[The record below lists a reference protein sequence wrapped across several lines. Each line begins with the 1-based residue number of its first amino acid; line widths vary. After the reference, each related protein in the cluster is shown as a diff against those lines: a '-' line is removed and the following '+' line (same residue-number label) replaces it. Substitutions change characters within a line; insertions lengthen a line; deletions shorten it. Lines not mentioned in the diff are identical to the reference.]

1 MYTLRVLGT
10 ARVEASTGMT
20 GERPTQPRALAL
32 LACLAAAGQHG
43 CTRDKLVG
51 LLWPE
56 RDSRHARH
64 ALSVQLHQIRRL
76 LGRGALL
83 TEGEFVRLN
92 PDIVTAD
99 VAQFGEALRTGDLR
113 LAAALYG
120 GPFLAGFHL
129 TGCADFE
136 RWIEDERQRLAV
148 QCLDI
153 LESLARRAERD
164 GAAVEAVGWWQRA
177 AQHDP
182 FNSRVALACARALAT
197 SGDRGNGVQFLR
209 EHAKRLQED
218 LEIEP
223 DPEILDAIRT
233 GDFGKPPTYA
243 NGTGGSGGWD
253 DSKPVAEPVAP
264 SPQSRQPSLAQAGA
278 GDREATSGGNR
289 KGEPHPRWKRSWRRR
304 VAVPAAVTALALTG
318 TMAVRAR
325 ISGGYDPG
333 RVAILPT
340 RVVELDTAISTLV
353 TAHLQA
359 AVAGWDG
366 LEAAS
371 ATATEELWRTAGGT
385 PRNAPSDASLRSIA
399 AGLGAG
405 LLLMSD
411 AAPVS
416 GGSIELHAR
425 LSDAA
430 DGALIASAS
439 VTGPAGSLRA
449 SAALA
454 LFQLIGRT
462 QGISEDR
469 IATFG
474 TFDPSALQKYLEAH
488 RVGGAER
495 ERLLREALADDST
508 FALAAVALL
517 DETLETQNR
526 LREEPWASVAR
537 AAWTHRQRL
546 SPSDRALVEALVG
559 WRFTPRYS
567 AAQLVGAWERAVEIA
582 PDRLQHLRGLALECY
597 SWCSELSPDWTDRW
611 KERVL
616 EAHDALLD
624 AGGAETDDLERGM
637 EVAFLAG
644 DTSRLR
650 RYAELLPDRAL
661 YGRWLAATGLDRER
675 DAERLR
681 SLIEQDDFASMRVG
695 NIAVLTGLG
704 LEDAARLARLD
715 RNSGAVH
722 QLVAQVHARERGRHA
737 EHRALRDKM
746 FQLEYAAP
754 WVEVFLAHSVVWEW
768 AYFDEPEA
776 DSVLGRQER
785 TLAGIIERQPSIGA
799 DTLALA
805 HCALAQLR
813 LGRGDTTGV
822 ARAVAF
828 LSEDPD
834 ARDLAASRMC
844 APLLELLAVRGGSH
858 DAIARAASRL
868 NDVMQY
874 RPLDRLNGAGMMNV
888 EIMLAGA
895 ANLELAR
902 TYRALGYPESGLR
915 AVVRRPYG
923 AGMWALFGVH
933 IDFLL
938 EEARLLA
945 AAGATEKAL
954 AKYYLYFRL
963 RPEPPDLDSWR
974 ETWEAARAERE
985 ALRSADGG

>member
-10 ARVEASTGMT
+10 ARVEDSTET
-20 GERPTQPRALAL
+20 IGERLSQPRPLAL
-32 LACLAAAGQHG
+32 LACLGACGRNG

-56 RDSRHARH
+56 LDARHARH

-76 LGRGALL
+76 LGRDAVI

-92 PDIVTAD
+92 PEIVTAD
-99 VAQFGEALRTGDLR
+99 VLRFQEAVRSGDLR
-113 LAAALYG
+113 RAAERYG
-120 GPFLAGFHL
+120 GPFLEGFHL
-129 TGCADFE
+129 TGCPEFE
-136 RWIEDERQRLAV
+136 RWVEDERQRLAV
-148 QCLDI
+148 QYLEV
-153 LESLARRAERD
+153 LESLAKRAERD
-164 GAAVEAVGWWQRA
+164 GVAAEAVGWWQRA

-182 FNSRVALACARALAT
+182 FNSRVARACARALAAF
-197 SGDRGNGVQFLR
+197 GDRGNGVQFLR
-209 EHAKRLQED
+209 DHVRRLREELD
-218 LEIEP
+218 IEP
-223 DPEILDAIRT
+223 DQEILDAIRT
-233 GDFGKPPTYA
+233 GDFG
-243 NGTGGSGGWD
+243 
-253 DSKPVAEPVAP
+253 VAP
-264 SPQSRQPSLAQAGA
+264 DYTDGGNRAERRDTSRADAASVDPVHGGVYEAHALAQAGGESA
-278 GDREATSGGNR
+278 VHDDGGLP
-289 KGEPHPRWKRSWRRR
+289 GAPPSPRGIRRR
-304 VAVPAAVTALALTG
+304 HVAVSAAVLILALAG

-325 ISGGYDPG
+325 IAGGYDPG
-333 RVAILPT
+333 RIAILPT
-340 RVVELDTAISTLV
+340 QVLQLDTAISTLV
-353 TAHLQA
+353 TTHLQA
-359 AVAGWDG
+359 ALAGWDG

-371 ATATEELWRTAGGT
+371 ATATEELWRSAGGSA
-385 PRNAPSDASLRSIA
+385 RRAPSDASVRSIA

-405 LLLMSD
+405 LLLTSN

-439 VTGPAGSLRA
+439 VTGPADSLRQ

-454 LFQLIGRT
+454 LFQLVGRT

-474 TFDPSALQKYLEAH
+474 AFDPDAVRLYLQSH
-488 RVGGAER
+488 RVGPTER
-495 ERLLREALADDST
+495 ERLLRESLAHDST

-517 DETLETQNR
+517 DEVLETQGR
-526 LREEPWASVAR
+526 LREEPWESVAR
-537 AAWTHRQRL
+537 TAWTHRQHL
-546 SPSDRALVEALVG
+546 SPG
-559 WRFTPRYS
+559 
-567 AAQLVGAWERAVEIA
+567 
-582 PDRLQHLRGLALECY
+582 
-597 SWCSELSPDWTDRW
+597 WTDRW

-624 AGGAETDDLERGM
+624 AGGTDAEALERGT

-650 RYAELLPDRAL
+650 RYAELLPDRAV

-681 SLIEQDDFASMRVG
+681 SLIEHDGFASMRVG

-704 LEDAARLARLD
+704 LEDAAGIARLD
-715 RNSGAVH
+715 RNSGRIH
-722 QLVAQVHARERGRHA
+722 QLNAQVYARERGRHA
-737 EHRALRDKM
+737 EYRALRDKM
-746 FQLEYAAP
+746 FQLEHTTP
-754 WVEVFLAHSVVWEW
+754 WVEVFLSHTVVWEW

-776 DSVLGRQER
+776 DTVLDRHDR
-785 TLAGIIERQPSIGA
+785 TLAGIIERQPAVGP
-799 DTLALA
+799 DTLATA
-805 HCALAQLR
+805 YCALGQLR

-828 LSEDPD
+828 LSDDRD
-834 ARDLAASRMC
+834 ARDLAVSRMC

-858 DAIARAASRL
+858 DAIARAARRL
-868 NDVMQY
+868 NDVVRD

-902 TYRALGYPESGLR
+902 TYRALGYPEIGLR

-923 AGMWALFGVH
+923 AGMWALFGYH
-933 IDFLL
+933 IEFLL

-945 AAGATEKAL
+945 AAGATDAALEK
-954 AKYYLYFRL
+954 YDLYFRL
-963 RPEPPDLDSWR
+963 RPDPPDLASWR
-974 ETWEAARAERE
+974 ETWNAAQAERKAVRLAAR
-985 ALRSADGG
+985 D